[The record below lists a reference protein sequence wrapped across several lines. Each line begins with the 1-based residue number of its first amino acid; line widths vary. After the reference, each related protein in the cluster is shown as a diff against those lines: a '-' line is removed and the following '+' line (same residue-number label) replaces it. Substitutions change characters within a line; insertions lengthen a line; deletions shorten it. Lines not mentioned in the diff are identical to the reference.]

1 MEKATH
7 GSHEPRD
14 RATRWRGRVHQS
26 GFVLSIPA
34 GVALVLVASSSKA
47 KVAATIYSSSL
58 IGSYGASALYNRCL
72 STPRI
77 RPWMR
82 WLDHSMIY
90 VLIAG
95 SYTPLCLLIAPKLWG
110 VLALTMIWTAALAG
124 VIVKSTVLRKRNRL
138 GMAWYLIMGWA
149 ALLILPVLLP
159 RMSAT
164 AIWLLASGGM
174 LYTAGAVVVYF
185 RRPNPSETLFGY
197 HEVWHTFVTAA
208 GACHYAMQWLIVSV
222 R

>member
-1 MEKATH
+1 MEKAKPK
-7 GSHEPRD
+7 SHEPHV
-14 RATRWRGRVHQS
+14 RATRWRGRVHQL
-26 GFVLSIPA
+26 GFVLSVPA
-34 GVALVLVASSSKA
+34 GVALVFVASSSKA
-47 KVAATIYSSSL
+47 KVAAAIYSLSL

-72 STPRI
+72 STTRL

-90 VLIAG
+90 ALIAG
-95 SYTPLCLLIAPKLWG
+95 SYTPLCLLIAPTLWG
-110 VLALTMIWTAALAG
+110 VVALTMIWTAALAG
-124 VIVKSTVLRKRNRL
+124 VIVKSTVLRKVNRL

-149 ALLILPVLLP
+149 ALFILPVLLP

-164 AIWLLASGGM
+164 AIWLLASGGL
-174 LYTAGAVVVYF
+174 LYTAGALVVYL
-185 RRPNPSETLFGY
+185 RRPNPSEELFGY

-208 GACHYAMQWLIVSV
+208 GVCHYAMQWLIVSA